1 MRLKHPGPGG
11 QHQILFEPK
20 DLVRRLASLIPPR
33 RRHLITYFGLASSH
47 APLRPHLVALV
58 PTLGPSE
65 MAPAQPLP
73 SPIPVRP
80 RRTRLPWADPL
91 RNVFAIDVL
100 QCPRCPGRMTVI
112 AVVTDPGPVQ
122 AILAHLGLPTQAPLL
137 APARAPPQLALLG
150 DSPGAREAS
159 DYPDPPSQFE

>member
-1 MRLKHPGPGG
+1 
-11 QHQILFEPK
+11 
-20 DLVRRLASLIPPR
+20 
-33 RRHLITYFGLASSH
+33 
-47 APLRPHLVALV
+47 
-58 PTLGPSE
+58 

-80 RRTRLPWADPL
+80 RRTRLPWADLL
-91 RNVFAIDVL
+91 RSVFAIDVL